1 MEYLNG
7 GSLSWHLDELKM
19 FKEKQVKFYTAQ
31 ILCGIQY
38 LHSKQIVHRDIK
50 LQNVLLDSIGNA
62 KICDFGSCGKMKSTL
77 STFKRGTPLYRAP
90 ESIISG
96 ALNYSSDYWS
106 LGVCTFKMLTGFFPF
121 ENEQENFPMPDP
133 RTKKV
138 LNKYEISLNAI
149 NFVSKLLI
157 RDADERLLS
166 CQNIKNNAFFN
177 DLDWYKLENG
187 QIKPPFKLN
196 VNI

>member
-7 GSLSWHLDELKM
+7 GSLSWHLHKLKM

-50 LQNVLLDSIGNA
+50 LKNVLLDSIGNA

-90 ESIISG
+90 ESLVSG

-106 LGVCTFKMLTGFFPF
+106 LGVCTFKMLTGF
-121 ENEQENFPMPDP
+121 
-133 RTKKV
+133 
-138 LNKYEISLNAI
+138 S
-149 NFVSKLLI
+149 SK
-157 RDADERLLS
+157 S
-166 CQNIKNNAFFN
+166 
-177 DLDWYKLENG
+177 
-187 QIKPPFKLN
+187 
-196 VNI
+196 